1 MKNYCWA
8 VLFFFEAAEHVFKII
23 SMKNKKQ
30 EVRIEQEQYLELQR
44 CFSELLKQCTGV
56 KFKINPEAWYDNQ
69 EIMQLLFI
77 SKRTAQHYRDSGLIS
92 FSQIVGKIYYKG
104 ADITSFI
111 EGHYKKGKY

>member
-1 MKNYCWA
+1 
-8 VLFFFEAAEHVFKII
+8 
-23 SMKNKKQ
+23 MKNKKQ

-77 SKRTAQHYRDSGLIS
+77 SKRTAQHYLDSKLIS
-92 FSQIVGKIYYKG
+92 FSQVGNKIYYKG
-104 ADITSFI
+104 ENIIALLEGNFI
-111 EGHYKKGKY
+111 KNKF